1 MPDATGLELIA
12 QRVRED
18 VAEEA
23 VTGTT
28 FFRGEAT
35 LQVAPDSVR
44 DVLAH
49 LREAAEPFER
59 LTSVHG
65 CDYLPEEPRLGVHY
79 QLLSMDRCD
88 RLCVKTRS
96 RRRRSPRAQR
106 GRSVPHRELP

>member
-35 LQVAPDSVR
+35 LQVAPDGVR

-49 LREAAEPFER
+49 LRARREP
-59 LTSVHG
+59 S
-65 CDYLPEEPRLGVHY
+65 
-79 QLLSMDRCD
+79 
-88 RLCVKTRS
+88 RS
-96 RRRRSPRAQR
+96 S
-106 GRSVPHRELP
+106 G